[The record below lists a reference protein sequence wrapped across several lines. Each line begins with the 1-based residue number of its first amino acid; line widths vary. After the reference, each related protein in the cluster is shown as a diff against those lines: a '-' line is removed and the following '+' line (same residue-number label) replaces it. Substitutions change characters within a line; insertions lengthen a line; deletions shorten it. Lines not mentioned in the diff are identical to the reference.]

1 MCGTHASTRSKYLP
15 IVGLIAGILLLVV
28 NLSMLAGRAD
38 IKKGLAI
45 ILIAAEEDD
54 LCAGFGG
61 LGASISW

>member
-1 MCGTHASTRSKYLP
+1 
-15 IVGLIAGILLLVV
+15 V

-61 LGASISW
+61 LGASISLHTGKERSSEL